1 MVGAR
6 PRNGLRHMFAHLVAA
21 LTGAIVLFA
30 ARPAGAGYTITYY
43 SPPERIYGWCANVG
57 NQQTTHGCAKRNC
70 IQQGG
75 TACKPVTECGGWG
88 AVAYAGRP
96 IQGFG
101 AGCAGDASS
110 ARRIALTACMS
121 ASQALCWTDV
131 TFSPSGQ
138 KMTAAENQRFDRIWM
153 AQLLLQINGN
163 LYKGNI
169 RGEADQALYAAV
181 ARFQEKLGRAGT
193 GIVDSELIFRMID
206 GAGGTRHFAIIVKR
220 EVLPSLEKAIAESGA
235 HADRKYGHSAAP
247 QQGSISENF
256 NNRSEEARK
265 LALATYLSARG
276 SRCTLPAIQAQQMA
290 PDVWSVECKEADYT
304 LVLQE
309 GQSII
314 TRSGKAK

>member
-1 MVGAR
+1 M
-6 PRNGLRHMFAHLVAA
+6 PRMCAHLVTA
-21 LTGAIVLFA
+21 LTAAIVLFA
-30 ARPAGAGYTITYY
+30 ARPAEAGYTTTYY
-43 SPPERIYGWCANVG
+43 SPPERVYGWCANVG
-57 NQQTTHGCAKRNC
+57 DQQRTHSCAMRNC
-70 IQQGG
+70 VQQGG

-121 ASQALCWTDV
+121 ASEALCWTDV
-131 TFSPSGQ
+131 TFSPNG
-138 KMTAAENQRFDRIWM
+138 KRVTAADNLRFDRIWM
-153 AQLLLQINGN
+153 AQLLLQIVGK

-169 RGEADQALYAAV
+169 RGEADRELYSATAK
-181 ARFQEKLGRAGT
+181 FQEKLGRTGT
-193 GIVDSELIFRMID
+193 GTLDNDLIFRMID

-220 EVLPSLEKAIAESGA
+220 DVLPGLEKAIAESGA
-235 HADRKYGHSAAP
+235 SGGRKYGHSAAP
-247 QQGSISENF
+247 QQGSISEDF

-265 LALATYLSARG
+265 LALATYLSARD
-276 SRCTLPAIQAQQMA
+276 SRCTLPAIQAQQVA
-290 PDVWSVECKEADYT
+290 PDVWSVTCNEADYT
-304 LVLQE
+304 LVLQG